1 MRTIFTSDEIFTWR
15 MLLRSTLSLTSKPA
29 EAGFALC
36 AFKPASQKS
45 RAFDGSSIG
54 LIGNC
59 SYSNNGLVI
68 RT

>member
-15 MLLRSTLSLTSKPA
+15 MLLRSTLSLTPKPA

-45 RAFDGSSIG
+45 RAFDGWSM
-54 LIGNC
+54 
-59 SYSNNGLVI
+59 
-68 RT
+68 RPHR